1 MANTSDFAVEK
12 PTPGG
17 YRNTWGGTV
26 NTALDKLTELLALA
40 LPVGT
45 IQIYPK
51 ATAPAVTGSGGTWLI
66 CDGSAIS
73 RTTYSVLFG
82 IIVETYG
89 NGDGSNTFNIPDLR
103 ARVPVGFNTS
113 TIGSGVTVRSDRAIA
128 ATSGGTEGHILI
140 DAEIPKHTHPI
151 TDAGHIHATT
161 ETAHTHTG
169 ETAKAKA
176 DIVLNDHTHGYP
188 RITDYLPDAGSTT
201 GTVRTFLTTHR
212 QDTDGT
218 TNSFTG
224 TALLSAD
231 GDSNLGHKHSI
242 AGSNLASVATAL
254 TIDNNNT
261 DITVN
266 EQGTGDASHNIMQP
280 FVVVQYIIL
289 AKHPTF

>member
-12 PTPGG
+12 PTVGG

-45 IQIYPK
+45 IQMYPK

-128 ATSGGTEGHILI
+128 ATSGGTEGHIITEAQLAAHSHAIPATPHDHDI
-140 DAEIPKHTHPI
+140 DPVTHTHVGVRTDEAAGTEDATLSISDPGHYHSVPTYTEWSSHATLYGIAFDNGPFHTNVSTDTKTTGISIADHKHTFT
-151 TDAGHIHATT
+151 TDAVGHGITTT
-161 ETAHTHTG
+161 ETEVIGIT
-169 ETAKAKA
+169 ETA
-176 DIVLNDHTHGYP
+176 
-188 RITDYLPDAGSTT
+188 PDTGS
-201 GTVRTFLTTHR
+201 
-212 QDTDGT
+212 DT
-218 TNSFTG
+218 
-224 TALLSAD
+224 
-231 GDSNLGHKHSI
+231 
-242 AGSNLASVATAL
+242 
-254 TIDNNNT
+254 
-261 DITVN
+261 
-266 EQGTGDASHNIMQP
+266 SHNNMQP

-289 AKHPTF
+289 AKHPTFA

>member
-1 MANTSDFAVEK
+1 MANTTNFAVEK

-17 YRNTWGGTV
+17 YRNTWGGTI
-26 NTALDKLTELLALA
+26 NTGFDKLTELLALA
-40 LPVGT
+40 LPLGT
-45 IQIYPK
+45 IQMYPLT
-51 ATAPAVTGSGGTWLI
+51 TAPVATTNGGTWLVCEGQSLVRATYPDLHTLI
-66 CDGSAIS
+66 TNKYGTYPDG
-73 RTTYSVLFG
+73 
-82 IIVETYG
+82 
-89 NGDGSNTFNIPDLR
+89 NTFLLPDLR
-103 ARVPVGFNTS
+103 SRVPVGYNTDSISGRS
-113 TIGSGVTVRSDRAIA
+113 TRALALGSG
-128 ATSGGTEGHILI
+128 TETHTLL

-151 TDAGHIHATT
+151 TDTGHIHATT
-161 ETAHTHTG
+161 EVAHTHTG